1 MKLPRRKKSLRP
13 LLPLASMG
21 DIAFLLI
28 IFFMLTSNFIKES
41 SIKYTLPV
49 STDIDP
55 QKAGLVSV
63 IIDKKGQLFVQSE
76 PCGVEMIES
85 RVREELEGKKDR
97 FVMLKI
103 DQAIKK
109 RQFGPVYMALSRA
122 GAQIAPVGKKEK

>member
-13 LLPLASMG
+13 LIPLASMG

-41 SIKYTLPV
+41 PIKYTLPV
-49 STDIDP
+49 SADIDF
-55 QKAGLVSV
+55 QKPGLVSV
-63 IIDKKGQLFVQSE
+63 VMDEKGQLYLQGE
-76 PCGVEMIES
+76 PCHMEMLES

-103 DQAIKK
+103 DRAI
-109 RQFGPVYMALSRA
+109 RQRSFGPVYMALSRA
-122 GAQIAPVGKKEK
+122 GAQIAPVGRKEK